1 LTNYKVVISEKVTY
15 TVDRCCYYICTF
27 NMNLAPAVET
37 PSKKG
42 TCRATESAEVEASS
56 AAAESFTASSSAPEA
71 AQPSDLPVKI
81 LRELGPSDI
90 LLGRG
95 ALAIRNPG
103 NVNFGRIVGLRKGE
117 YKSTSHRRTKDTIA
131 RQVMQ
136 AVRNCNGRFVRKIE
150 GPEEM
155 KLHGIGENEN
165 AWMVVDDAA
174 AILKV
179 KQSLRDKESTRT
191 SDYSVG
197 RRVHGDML
205 DGDEDSDSVEGKQLN
220 ARKRQRSVP
229 SSRASLSKKNVV
241 STASHAKS
249 SAPRVTHGS
258 DELKKPPPG
267 RVGANAAA
275 SDSKMPIGAPGVP
288 KLTVTKTSFV
298 QPNDSGSSDGN
309 IATKELKRA
318 ANSTSTTEQVNLA
331 DPNSAL
337 SRSQVD
343 AFPGVARVQGY
354 GENNASNDNLS
365 TDMATVQAM
374 LQMRHAHTEANA
386 ESARSVRD
394 QQTLHSNA
402 GSSIPALN
410 SIGANEETLRNL
422 QMLAASNGSR
432 SDAPLLDSV
441 TQGYL
446 GLSQGYAS
454 ARFSEGSIQ
463 QQLLEIA
470 RTNELQRHLER
481 RQLEQQILMSASG
494 NASLLR
500 NIDAAN
506 ALLGT
511 RSGGLTDSQYNTAL
525 LPLLQQRDTH
535 PLLSLQHQSLSNLL
549 ASHQQGIGSAMGLQ
563 LQYAQPNSAMLTL
576 SQQDLLQRHL
586 LLSALAEN
594 SNGSSSDNDFA
605 ESLARATGLR

>member
-1 LTNYKVVISEKVTY
+1 
-15 TVDRCCYYICTF
+15 
-27 NMNLAPAVET
+27 MNLAPAVET

-42 TCRATESAEVEASS
+42 TCQAAESAEVEASS
-56 AAAESFTASSSAPEA
+56 AAEA
-71 AQPSDLPVKI
+71 AQPSDLPVN
-81 LRELGPSDI
+81 I

-155 KLHGIGENEN
+155 KLHGIEENEN

-191 SDYSVG
+191 SDYAGG
-197 RRVHGDML
+197 RRVHCDML
-205 DGDEDSDSVEGKQLN
+205 DGDEDSDSVEGKHLN

-249 SAPRVTHGS
+249 SAPLVPHGS

-267 RVGANAAA
+267 RVGANAA
-275 SDSKMPIGAPGVP
+275 SDSKIPIGAPGVP

-298 QPNDSGSSDGN
+298 QPNDSGSSVEN
-309 IATKELKRA
+309 ISTKELKRA

-374 LQMRHAHTEANA
+374 LQMRQAHTEANA
-386 ESARSVRD
+386 ESARSVRG

-410 SIGANEETLRNL
+410 SIGVNEETLRNL